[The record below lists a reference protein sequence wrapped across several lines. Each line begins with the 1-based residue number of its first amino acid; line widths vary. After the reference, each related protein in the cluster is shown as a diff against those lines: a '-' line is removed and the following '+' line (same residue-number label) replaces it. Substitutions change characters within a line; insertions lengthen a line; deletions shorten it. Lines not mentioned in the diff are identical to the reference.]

1 MISGVMDL
9 GEVYRRG
16 DVPFSPHIREI
27 QNVDMSYYKNVNLD
41 PLVQWC
47 LCKVTIWIYSF
58 FLSIQVE
65 ACH

>member
-1 MISGVMDL
+1 MMISGVMDL

-47 LCKVTIWIYSF
+47 LCKVTI
-58 FLSIQVE
+58 
-65 ACH
+65 